1 MAYIESIL
9 ASKAINVAVTLLFL
23 LIDVVAVVLLCVS
36 KKHFYIPRAG
46 LNPFKNIYR
55 MLKYTWK
62 HKVSEHR
69 SAFTY

>member
-36 KKHFYIPRAG
+36 KKHFYI
-46 LNPFKNIYR
+46 L
-55 MLKYTWK
+55 
-62 HKVSEHR
+62 
-69 SAFTY
+69 